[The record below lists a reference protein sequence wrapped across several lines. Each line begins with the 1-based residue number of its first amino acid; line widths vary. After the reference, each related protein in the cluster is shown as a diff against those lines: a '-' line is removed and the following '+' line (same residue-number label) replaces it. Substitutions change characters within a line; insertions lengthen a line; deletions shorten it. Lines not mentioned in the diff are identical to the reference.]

1 VSVPDVSTVEV
12 ADLAL
17 RGGSVM
23 LLLLVAALLLRD
35 HPNQTA
41 GRLGAMFAIGT
52 AAYALCSAPQLADQQ
67 TWWHAPLLALAAG
80 NAVVFWLLARAL
92 FDDTFRPRAWH
103 GALWAAFVVT
113 ALTCFFIL
121 SRRSFQ
127 VAGVIDGL
135 HGVGRVVLASLA
147 VTQTLRSWRADLVE
161 ERRRLRVFIVAATAL
176 YTIVE
181 AVTHL
186 AFWPT
191 ATPTLAAAV
200 NAFGLAGMA
209 LIVTWSLAHVGAD
222 EVFTAAPVHTAAATT
237 QAAGQPRNQDRTI
250 GPPDD
255 KLMEA
260 LHKLM
265 ALDRIYRR
273 EGLTIGAL
281 ALKLGLPE
289 YRTRRL
295 INAHLGYRNFNAF
308 LNSYRVAEARA
319 ALADP
324 GQAGVPVLTIALD
337 AGFQSLGPFNR
348 AFKAET
354 GLTPSEY
361 RRRQGGLQRAPNKLT
376 SLPKFEIG
384 RPG

>member
-1 VSVPDVSTVEV
+1 MQSCSGFSHVRCSTI
-12 ADLAL
+12 
-17 RGGSVM
+17 RS
-23 LLLLVAALLLRD
+23 
-35 HPNQTA
+35 
-41 GRLGAMFAIGT
+41 GREFGT
-52 AAYALCSAPQLADQQ
+52 V
-67 TWWHAPLLALAAG
+67 H
-80 NAVVFWLLARAL
+80 
-92 FDDTFRPRAWH
+92 
-103 GALWAAFVVT
+103 WAAFAAT

-121 SRRSFQ
+121 SQHSFH
-127 VAGVIDGL
+127 VAGVIDGF
-135 HGVGRVVLASLA
+135 HGVGRVVLAGLA
-147 VTQTLRSWRADLVE
+147 VAQTLRSWRADLVE

-209 LIVTWSLAHVGAD
+209 LIVTWSLAQIGAD
-222 EVFTAAPVHTAAATT
+222 GVFAAAPMQAAAVTT

-250 GPPDD
+250 EPPDD
-255 KLMEA
+255 KLMQA

-265 ALDRIYRR
+265 AVDRIYRR

-289 YRTRRL
+289 YRMRRL
-295 INAHLGYRNFNAF
+295 INENLGYRNFNAF
-308 LNSYRVAEARA
+308 LNSYRIAEAKA

-354 GLTPSEY
+354 GLTPTEY
-361 RRRQGGLQRAPNKLT
+361 RRDRRGLQRAGMLRT
-376 SLPKFEIG
+376 Y
-384 RPG
+384 

>member
-1 VSVPDVSTVEV
+1 MPDVSTIEV

-17 RGGSVM
+17 RGGSGI

-35 HPNQTA
+35 RPNQTA

-52 AAYALCSAPQLADQQ
+52 AAYALCSAPQVADQQ

-92 FDDTFRPRAWH
+92 FDDTFQPRAWH

-113 ALTCFFIL
+113 ALTCFFVL
-121 SRRSFQ
+121 SRRNFH

-135 HGVGRVVLASLA
+135 HGVGRVVLAGLA
-147 VTQTLRSWRADLVE
+147 VGQTLRSWRADLVE

-176 YTIVE
+176 YTMVE
-181 AVTHL
+181 AATHL

-191 ATPTLAAAV
+191 TTPPLAAAV

-209 LIVTWSLAHVGAD
+209 LIVTWSLAHVGGNG
-222 EVFTAAPVHTAAATT
+222 VFAAAPAQAAEAAS

-250 GPPDD
+250 KPPDD
-255 KLMEA
+255 KLMQA

-265 ALDRIYRR
+265 AVERIYRR

-295 INAHLGYRNFNAF
+295 INENLGYRNFNAF
-308 LNSYRVAEARA
+308 LNSYRIVEAKA

-324 GQAGVPVLTIALD
+324 SQAGVPVLTIALD

-354 GLTPSEY
+354 GLTPTEY
-361 RRRQGGLQRAPNKLT
+361 RRRQGDLHRAPNILI
-376 SLPKFEIG
+376 SQPKFEIG

>member
-1 VSVPDVSTVEV
+1 VSVPDVSTIAV

-17 RGGSVM
+17 RGGSIM

-52 AAYALCSAPQLADQQ
+52 AAYALCSAPRVADQQ

-80 NAVVFWLLARAL
+80 NVVVFWLLARAL
-92 FDDTFRPRAWH
+92 FDDAFRPRAWH
-103 GALWAAFVVT
+103 AALWAAFVVT
-113 ALTCFFIL
+113 ALTCFFVL
-121 SRRSFQ
+121 SQRSFH

-135 HGVGRVVLASLA
+135 HGVGRVVLAGLA
-147 VTQTLRSWRADLVE
+147 VAQTLRSWRADLVE

-186 AFWPT
+186 ALWPT

-200 NAFGLAGMA
+200 NAFCLAGMA
-209 LIVTWSLAHVGAD
+209 LIVTWSLAHVGVDA
-222 EVFTAAPVHTAAATT
+222 VFVPAPAQAAAATT
-237 QAAGQPRNQDRTI
+237 HDAGQPRNQDRTI
-250 GPPDD
+250 EPPDD
-255 KLMEA
+255 KLMQA

-265 ALDRIYRR
+265 VVDRIHRR

-295 INAHLGYRNFNAF
+295 INENLGYRNFNAF
-308 LNSYRVAEARA
+308 LNSYRIAEAKA

-324 GQAGVPVLTIALD
+324 SQAGVPVLTIALD

-354 GLTPSEY
+354 GLTPTEY
-361 RRRQGGLQRAPNKLT
+361 RRHQSALQRARNTLI

>member
-1 VSVPDVSTVEV
+1 VPDVSTILVV
-12 ADLAL
+12 DVAL
-17 RGGSVM
+17 RGGSAM
-23 LLLLVAALLLRD
+23 LLFLVAGLLLRD

-41 GRLGAMFAIGT
+41 GRLGAIFAIGT
-52 AAYALCSAPQLADQQ
+52 AAYALCSAPQVADQQ

-103 GALWAAFVVT
+103 GALWAAFVAT

-121 SRRSFQ
+121 SQRNFH
-127 VAGVIDGL
+127 VAGVIDEL
-135 HGVGRVVLASLA
+135 HGVGRVVLAGWA
-147 VTQTLRSWRADLVE
+147 VAQTLRSWRADLVE

-191 ATPTLAAAV
+191 STPTLAAAV
-200 NAFGLAGMA
+200 NAFGLASMA

-222 EVFTAAPVHTAAATT
+222 EVFAAAPAQAAAATH
-237 QAAGQPRNQDRTI
+237 AAEQPRNQDRTI
-250 GPPDD
+250 EPPDD
-255 KLMEA
+255 KLMQA

-265 ALDRIYRR
+265 VVDRIYRR

-295 INAHLGYRNFNAF
+295 INENLGYRNFNAF
-308 LNSYRVAEARA
+308 LNSYRIAEAKA

-324 GQAGVPVLTIALD
+324 SQAGVPVLTIALD
-337 AGFQSLGPFNR
+337 AGFKSLGPFNR

-354 GLTPSEY
+354 GCTPTEY
-361 RRRQGGLQRAPNKLT
+361 RRRQRGLERPPNILI
-376 SLPKFEIG
+376 SRPKFEIG

>member
-1 VSVPDVSTVEV
+1 VSVRDVSTIEV

-17 RGGSVM
+17 RSASVM
-23 LLLLVAALLLRD
+23 LLLLVAGLLLRD

-41 GRLGAMFAIGT
+41 GRLGTMFAIGT
-52 AAYALCSAPQLADQQ
+52 AAYALCSAPQVADQQ

-92 FDDTFRPRAWH
+92 FDDTFRPRIWH
-103 GALWAAFVVT
+103 GALWAAFAAT

-121 SRRSFQ
+121 SQHSFH

-135 HGVGRVVLASLA
+135 HGVGRVVLAGLA
-147 VTQTLRSWRADLVE
+147 VAQTLRSWRADLVE

-209 LIVTWSLAHVGAD
+209 LIVTWSLAQIGAD
-222 EVFTAAPVHTAAATT
+222 GVFAAAPIQAAAVTT

-250 GPPDD
+250 EPPDD
-255 KLMEA
+255 KLMQA

-265 ALDRIYRR
+265 AVDRIYRR

-289 YRTRRL
+289 YRMRRL
-295 INAHLGYRNFNAF
+295 INENLGYRNFNAF
-308 LNSYRVAEARA
+308 LNSYRIAEAKA

-354 GLTPSEY
+354 GLTPTEY
-361 RRRQGGLQRAPNKLT
+361 RRDRRGLQRASVLRT
-376 SLPKFEIG
+376 Y
-384 RPG
+384 

>member
-1 VSVPDVSTVEV
+1 VPHVLTIEV

-41 GRLGAMFAIGT
+41 GRLGATFAIGA
-52 AAYALCSAPQLADQQ
+52 AAYALCSAPQVADQL

-103 GALWAAFVVT
+103 GALWAAFVAT
-113 ALTCFFIL
+113 ALMGFFIL
-121 SRRSFQ
+121 SQHNFH
-127 VAGVIDGL
+127 VARVIDGL
-135 HGVGRVVLASLA
+135 HGVGRVVLAGLA
-147 VTQTLRSWRADLVE
+147 VAQTLRSWRADLVE

-176 YTIVE
+176 YMIVE

-186 AFWPT
+186 AFWPN
-191 ATPTLAAAV
+191 ATPTLADAV

-209 LIVTWSLAHVGAD
+209 LIVTWSLAHVGD
-222 EVFTAAPVHTAAATT
+222 EVFAAALVEAAATT
-237 QAAGQPRNQDRTI
+237 QASWQPRNPDRTI
-250 GPPDD
+250 EPPDNGP
-255 KLMEA
+255 MQA

-265 ALDRIYRR
+265 AVDRIYRR
-273 EGLTIGAL
+273 DGLTIGAL

-295 INAHLGYRNFNAF
+295 INENLGYRNFNAF
-308 LNSYRVAEARA
+308 LNSYRITEAKA

-324 GQAGVPVLTIALD
+324 SQAAVPVLTIALD
-337 AGFQSLGPFNR
+337 AGFRSLGPFNR
-348 AFKAET
+348 AFKSET
-354 GLTPSEY
+354 GLTPTEY
-361 RRRQGGLQRAPNKLT
+361 RRHQGGLQPAQDLLISQT
-376 SLPKFEIG
+376 KFEIG
-384 RPG
+384 RFG